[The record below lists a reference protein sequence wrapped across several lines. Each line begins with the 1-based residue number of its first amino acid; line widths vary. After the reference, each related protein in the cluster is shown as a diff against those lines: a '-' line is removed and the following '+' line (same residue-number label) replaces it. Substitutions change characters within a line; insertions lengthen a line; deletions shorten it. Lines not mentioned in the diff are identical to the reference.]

1 MVIQG
6 KKVLFIIN
14 KHSGVW
20 YHSAIENRILDT
32 CRKNNAE
39 GSIEYTQSRG
49 HAILLAR
56 AASRNGFDYA
66 IAVGGDGTINEV
78 AQGLLD
84 SETPMGILPRGSGNG
99 LARHLG
105 ISVDLTEAIDNL
117 FSSQV
122 IRMDT
127 MLINHKLS
135 LNVSGIGFDGHIANL
150 FANNKIRGLFG
161 YLRLTLKE
169 FFNFQEFEADVT
181 IDGKTSLRKAFI
193 IAIANS
199 SQYGN
204 NIRIAPLAS
213 VSDGLLDI
221 SIMKKVPLHN
231 LRFIYSFLRGTLQK
245 SGRCE
250 MLKAKEARI
259 KASKPVAYHID
270 GEPCGT
276 DDTFLIRLKPASL
289 SVLVPLLPVQKN
301 KERII

>member
-1 MVIQG
+1 
-6 KKVLFIIN
+6 
-14 KHSGVW
+14 VW
-20 YHSAIENRILDT
+20 YQSAIENRILDT
-32 CRKNNAE
+32 CLRNNAE

-56 AASRNGFDYA
+56 GASQNGFDYA

-105 ISVDLTEAIDNL
+105 ISVNLTEAIDNL
-117 FSSQV
+117 FSSRV

-127 MLINHKLS
+127 MLINDKLS

-181 IDGKTSLRKAFI
+181 IDGKPSSQKAFI

-204 NIRIAPLAS
+204 NIKIAPLAS
-213 VSDGLLDI
+213 VCDGLLDI

-231 LRFIYSFLRGTLQK
+231 LGFIYSFLSGNLKK

-250 MLKAKEARI
+250 MLAAKEVRI
-259 KASKPVAYHID
+259 RTLKPVAYHID
-270 GEPCGT
+270 GEPCGLH
-276 DDTFLIRLKPASL
+276 DTFFIQLKPASL
-289 SVLVPLLPVQKN
+289 AVLVPLSPDQKN

>member
-1 MVIQG
+1 M
-6 KKVLFIIN
+6 
-14 KHSGVW
+14 W
-20 YHSAIENRILDT
+20 YHSAIENRILET
-32 CRKNNAE
+32 CLKNNAV
-39 GSIEYTQSRG
+39 GSIEYTQRRG

-56 AASRNGFDYA
+56 GASQNGFDYA

-105 ISVDLTEAIDNL
+105 IPVNLNEAIDNL
-117 FSSQV
+117 FSSRI

-127 MLINHKLS
+127 MFINHKLS

-150 FANNKIRGLFG
+150 FADNKIRGLFG

-169 FFNFQEFEADVT
+169 FFNFQEFEADIT
-181 IDGKTSLRKAFI
+181 IDGKPSIQKAFI
-193 IAIANS
+193 IAFANS

-204 NIRIAPLAS
+204 NIKIAPLAS
-213 VSDGLLDI
+213 VCDGLLDI
-221 SIMKKVPLHN
+221 SIMKKVPLYN
-231 LRFIYSFLRGTLQK
+231 LRFIYAFLSGKLRK

-250 MLKAKEARI
+250 MLAAKEVRI
-259 KASKPVAYHID
+259 KTLKPVAYHID
-270 GEPCGT
+270 GEPCGQN
-276 DDTFLIRLKPASL
+276 DTFFIQLKPASL
-289 SVLVPLLPVQKN
+289 SVLVPLSPDKKN